1 MVYDISKENLEGVFM
16 NEKLIMD
23 YIKQNFIWQN
33 NEKDVLLLDCEII
46 KFMLKNCEVVIQ
58 NENRFF
64 GNIEL
69 SKVQPTIIAE
79 RAKLYQKIVQDHGL
93 SLGEQVLAHTGSY
106 DFSHTTAEW
115 DTLLS
120 LGIYGIR
127 KRLYDYSIK
136 PENTADQARFYNALL
151 SVYDGVLEF
160 MLRVS
165 NQAFALGKNEMAQSL
180 KDLTTRAPVSLY
192 EVMQTTIV
200 YYYLQHIFDGTYL
213 RTLGRLDSLY
223 FSYYKNENKDTAN
236 KLLFDFIREID
247 RLKAPS
253 NIPFAIGGT
262 DINGNSL
269 INELSYEI
277 LDVYKKA
284 NTINTKF
291 HLLCSNNTPLDI
303 IESAL
308 DGVRNGNNS
317 IVFMSDEQ
325 IIKALLNLG
334 EDKNDAVNYHV
345 VGCYECGGFG
355 ELTCSCNA
363 RVNLPKA
370 LELAINDGK
379 DMLSREQVGLVVN
392 SKFDTFD
399 DVYNEFVR
407 QAKHLCFQAMKTTDI
422 YESNYNKLHSAPIL
436 SANYTCALDKGGDLY
451 CDYTAKYNNSSLNV
465 LGLAT
470 AVDSLLAIKKAVFDE
485 NRLSL
490 NEFVDILKSD
500 WIDNEI
506 LRLTIKNKYPKY
518 GTNNS
523 EADYLAKDIINQ
535 IATAVNGA
543 QNVKG
548 GVYRLGAFSIDWRWS
563 FGEKTA
569 ASANGRKCGETI
581 SQNTGATFGA
591 DTKGATAHLLSV
603 ASINTIN
610 TPNGSIADIDLHS
623 SAVVGKKGLNALVS
637 TLKTYF
643 SKGGFAVHF
652 NVLDTEKLKD
662 AKSNPEKYPNLQ
674 VRLCGWNVLFNSL
687 SEKEKEE
694 FINRSIKG

>member
-1 MVYDISKENLEGVFM
+1 MD
-16 NEKLIMD
+16 EKSIID
-23 YIKQNFIWQN
+23 YIKQNFTWQN
-33 NEKDVLLLDCEII
+33 NDKDVLLLDCEII
-46 KFMLKNCEVVIQ
+46 KFMLKNCEVVIPDG
-58 NENRFF
+58 NRFF

-79 RAKLYQKIVQDHGL
+79 RAKPYKEIAQKQDL
-93 SLGEQVLAHTGSY
+93 LTGEQALAHTGSY

-120 LGIYGIR
+120 LGLYGIR
-127 KRLYDYSIK
+127 QRIYDYSMRYT
-136 PENTADQARFYNALL
+136 NNSNRSRFYNALL

-180 KDLTTRAPVSLY
+180 KDLTTRAPNSLY

-236 KLLFDFIREID
+236 KLLYDFIKEID

-277 LDVYKKA
+277 LNTYKKA
-284 NTINTKF
+284 NTNNTKF
-291 HLLCSNNTPLDI
+291 HLLCSNNTPADI

-308 DGVRNGNNS
+308 DGVRCGNNS
-317 IVFMSDEQ
+317 SVVMSDEQ
-325 IIKALLNLG
+325 SIKALMNLG
-334 EDKNDAVNYHV
+334 EAKTDAINYHV

-363 RVNLPKA
+363 RINLPKA
-370 LELAINDGK
+370 LELAINNGK
-379 DMLSREQVGLVVN
+379 DMLSGDQIGLKVD
-392 SKFDTFD
+392 SKFNTFD
-399 DVYNEFVR
+399 DVYNEFIR

-422 YESNYNKLHSAPIL
+422 YEANYKNLHSSPIL
-436 SANYTCALDKGGDLY
+436 SANYTCALESGGDIY
-451 CDYTAKYNNSSLNV
+451 CDNTAKYNNSSLNA

-470 AVDSLLAIKKAVFDE
+470 AVDSLLAIKKAVFED
-485 NRLSL
+485 NKLSL
-490 NEFVDILKSD
+490 DDFIDILKND
-500 WIDNEI
+500 WENNEV

-518 GTNNS
+518 GTNNN
-523 EADYLAKDIINQ
+523 EADYLARDLIQQ
-535 IATAVNGA
+535 ISSVVNGKP
-543 QNVKG
+543 NVKG
-548 GVYRLGAFSIDWRWS
+548 GVYRLGTFSIDWRWA
-563 FGEKTA
+563 FGERTA

-591 DTKGATAHLLSV
+591 DTKGATAHLMSV

-623 SAVVGKKGLNALVS
+623 SAVIGKKGLNALVS

-643 SKGGFAVHF
+643 SKGGFAVHY

-662 AKSNPEKYPNLQ
+662 AKLNPEKYPNLQ

-687 SEKEKEE
+687 SEKEKDE
-694 FINRSIKG
+694 FINRSMKG